1 MSKKKEA
8 HDNLYYMA
16 RKLATKAMSEYDPF
30 VRVRVNGPF
39 EGSVVFSDGTI
50 YKFSNGQAEIHRKN
64 LPEAYSLGCRKA
76 RKGA

>member
-1 MSKKKEA
+1 MAKKKEA

-16 RKLATKAMSEYDPF
+16 RKLAIQAMSEYNPF

-39 EGSVVFSDGTI
+39 EGSVVFSDGSI
-50 YKFSNGQAEIHRKN
+50 YEFSAGQAEIHRKN

-76 RKGA
+76 RKGV